1 MEKER
6 LTLYREKLMELQ
18 ESHLSEKKELEADYL
33 HNSQKNESGD
43 LSAYSL
49 HPADMA
55 TDTYEKE
62 KNIAILSN
70 LSNTLAAINEALYRV
85 EQGTYGIC
93 EECGKEI
100 SAARLDAMPTACL
113 CIECKTKKDNNKKN
127 NKIGR

>member
-6 LTLYREKLMELQ
+6 LALYREKLIELQ
-18 ESHLSEKKELEADYL
+18 ESHLLEKKELEADYL

-62 KNIAILSN
+62 KNISILSN
-70 LSNTLAAINEALYRV
+70 LSNTIATINEALYRI
-85 EQGTYGIC
+85 EQGSYGIC
-93 EECGKEI
+93 EECKKEI
-100 SAARLDAMPTACL
+100 SVARLDAMPTACL
-113 CIECKTKKDNNKKN
+113 CIECRSKKDSNKKN
-127 NKIGR
+127 GKIGR

>member
-1 MEKER
+1 MEKEK
-6 LTLYREKLMELQ
+6 LAIYREKLMELQ
-18 ESHLSEKKELEADYL
+18 ESHLAEKKELEADYL

-70 LSNTLAAINEALYRV
+70 LSNTLGAINEALYRI

-93 EECGKEI
+93 EECKKEI

-113 CIECKTKKDNNKKN
+113 CVECRAKKDANKKN
-127 NKIGR
+127 GNLNK